1 MIKKIQEY
9 VGDYK
14 IETTHGFYYLSDDG
28 VSKYKSEQEYDS
40 LRHSTM
46 LNYNFLYKKCFEL
59 LKYDLEKQQNEHTW
73 IMDALGKVKLYNT

>member
-14 IETTHGFYYLSDDG
+14 IETTHGFYYLSNDG
-28 VSKYKSEQEYDS
+28 VSKFKSEQEHDS
-40 LRHSTM
+40 LRYSTM

-59 LKYDLEKQQNEHTW
+59 LKYDLEKQQNEHKW